1 MLANLHFFCLK
12 FYQHFVL
19 FPFLMQNC
27 PIYFTSSLLSCC
39 GLSTLDHFPLKTKT
53 KNSITV
59 FLSALINFLLFL
71 CLFIFT
77 GDSHSYL
84 FQAVS
89 VFILMFLLSSIFG
102 LVWKKRFYPTLK
114 RMMVYRFR
122 YIDILYKNKNLPQ
135 SLLV

>member
-1 MLANLHFFCLK
+1 MLAHLDFFCLK
-12 FYQHFVL
+12 FHQHFV

-39 GLSTLDHFPLKTKT
+39 GHSTFDHFQLKTKT

-59 FLSALINFLLFL
+59 FLSPLINFLLMFL

-77 GDSHSYL
+77 DDSQSYL

-89 VFILMFLLSSIFG
+89 VFILMLLLLNTFG
-102 LVWKKRFYPTLK
+102 LVWRKHFYPILK
-114 RMMVYRFR
+114 RTMVFRFR
-122 YIDILYKNKNLPQ
+122 Y
-135 SLLV
+135 